1 MKNLTIKKIAFGIL
15 LAGYASSSAFALD
28 AKTTSLISGNKP
40 ILTAQKDGAQDHT
53 LTVRITSDE
62 EGKNQ
67 IGNRA
72 AKTGDYIVI
81 KFNVSDA
88 DGDLDTGKIK
98 DTLKVYI
105 KKSTGAWSEIT
116 NLDSLKATN
125 DGAKGQISFKIDNS
139 FIGANY
145 VGFKLLERTDYG
157 LPYANQWLQVNDI
170 WAKGSAPSVVDPI
183 KPDDP
188 ENTPPEGLGPDPETE
203 KHGPG
208 DVTGDDGFGPI
219 GSEKLRVG
227 IFLVEGGAPNKAK
240 NYANTSK
247 PDLTLV
253 PTYGDKFAAIVW
265 EDNDGN
271 GVVDANELEVTDSY
285 QFEWRLDGE
294 YEGVKAGGSSA
305 NSYTLPLTRGASS
318 SKDLGNND
326 LYTLGALTPGAKH
339 NSIYATRFKAGAQG
353 FNLRVN
359 TK

>member
-1 MKNLTIKKIAFGIL
+1 MNNLTIKKIAFGIL

-40 ILTAQKDGAQDHT
+40 ILTAQQNDAKDHT
-53 LTVRITSDE
+53 LTVRVTSDD

-116 NLDSLKATN
+116 TLDSLKATN

-145 VGFKLLERTDYG
+145 IGFKLLERTDYG

-170 WAKGSAPSVVDPI
+170 WAKNSAPSIADPTN
-183 KPDDP
+183 PDEP
-188 ENTPPEGLGPDPETE
+188 ENTPPEGLPETE

-208 DVTGDDGFGPI
+208 DVTIDDGFGPI
-219 GSEKLRVG
+219 GSEKLKVG
-227 IFLVEGGAPNKAK
+227 IFLLEGGVPNKAK

-247 PDLTLV
+247 PDATLV

-265 EDNDGN
+265 EDNDDN

-285 QFEWRLDGE
+285 QFEWRLEGE
-294 YEGVKAGGSSA
+294 YGGVKAGGDSGRT
-305 NSYTLPLTRGASS
+305 YTTPLTRGISS
-318 SKDLGNND
+318 SKNDLGNND
-326 LYTLGALTPGAKH
+326 LYTLGADTSGVKH
-339 NSIYATRFKAGAQG
+339 NSPYASRFAAGAQG